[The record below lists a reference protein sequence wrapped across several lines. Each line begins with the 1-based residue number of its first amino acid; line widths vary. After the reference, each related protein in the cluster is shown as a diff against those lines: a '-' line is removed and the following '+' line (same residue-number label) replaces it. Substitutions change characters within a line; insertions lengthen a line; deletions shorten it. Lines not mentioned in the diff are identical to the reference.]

1 MKISNFK
8 FQISNKKG
16 LPRGAQRSGGFTLVE
31 MLIAISLF
39 IVVVTISL
47 GALLTIFDANRQ
59 AQSSKTVMDNLN
71 FAIDDMTRVVRFGT
85 NYHGCSDSNLSTP
98 MDCPSGDDILALN
111 FKGDTVVFRLLS
123 GTIQKSE
130 DGGMSYVN
138 ITSPETII
146 QHLQF
151 YVFGAQ
157 SSLDEVQ
164 PYVIAVI
171 KGYVDSKPT
180 TSSVFTVQT
189 VMSQRKLDI

>member
-1 MKISNFK
+1 MTILNFQ
-8 FQISNKKG
+8 FSIFNKKS
-16 LPRGAQRSGGFTLVE
+16 QSGFTLVE

-71 FAIDDMTRVVRFGT
+71 FAIDDMTRVVRFGSD
-85 NYHGCSDSNLSTP
+85 YHSCSDSNLSTP
-98 MDCPSGDDILALN
+98 MDCPGGDDILAVN
-111 FKGDTVVFRLLS
+111 FKSNTVVFRLLN
-123 GTIQKSE
+123 GVIQKSE
-130 DGGMSYVN
+130 NGGSTYFD
-138 ITSPETII
+138 ITSPDTVI

-157 SSLDEVQ
+157 SNLDELQ

-171 KGYVDSKPT
+171 KGYVGNKPT